1 MPPNILCSV
10 TGSPARTWRTRHEF
24 FVGHAVPSLSSA
36 EIAAFG
42 RRGANDIE
50 VGETALSTVEPA
62 IILVEPQLGEN
73 IGAAARAMMNCGLDE
88 LRLVAP
94 RDGWPQDGARNA
106 ASGADAVLDAAKV
119 FETTEAAV
127 VDLERVF
134 ATTARPRDMRKKIMT
149 PRAAAPEMLAA
160 TARGERVGVLFGR
173 ERSGLDN
180 DDVALADTVIEA
192 PLNPA
197 HTSLNLAQA
206 VLIVAYD
213 WWIAATGPRP
223 ARLARRGSRHA
234 RKEELIG
241 LFEHLEGELDDAGF
255 LYPPEKRPGMVRSL
269 RNMLQRAALSEQEV
283 RTLRGVVASLSRRRK
298 G

>member
-1 MPPNILCSV
+1 MSTHAPRPP
-10 TGSPARTWRTRHEF
+10 GPA
-24 FVGHAVPSLSSA
+24 V
-36 EIAAFG
+36 
-42 RRGANDIE
+42 
-50 VGETALSTVEPA
+50 
-62 IILVEPQLGEN
+62 ILVRPQLGEN
-73 IGAAARAMMNCGLDE
+73 IGAAARAMTNCGLDE

-94 RDGWPQDGARNA
+94 RDGWPQDSARNA
-106 ASGADAVLDAAKV
+106 ASGANAVLDAARV
-119 FETTEAAV
+119 FETTEAAIA
-127 VDLERVF
+127 DLERVY
-134 ATTARPRDMRKKIMT
+134 ATTARPRDMRKRILT

-160 TARGERVGVLFGR
+160 AERGERIGVLFGR
-173 ERSGLDN
+173 EKSGLDN

-213 WWIAATGPRP
+213 WWMAATEPRP
-223 ARLARRGSRHA
+223 ARLARRGSRLA

-241 LFEHLEGELDDAGF
+241 LFEHLEGELDEAGF

-269 RNMLQRAALSEQEV
+269 RNMLQRASLSEQEV